1 MKVSEWTDLHK
12 DVKVLLETKMEKMI
26 FVFKMLDEESKL
38 NVSREIP
45 FSGMPFEQE
54 EIVLEDYICSI
65 LEQMHH
71 EIVCK
76 REEAEVKND

>member
-12 DVKVLLETKMEKMI
+12 DVKVLLETEKI
-26 FVFKMLDEESKL
+26 EQVFVFKMQDVNSNWKT
-38 NVSREIP
+38 VRKIP
-45 FSGMPFEQE
+45 FRSMPFEQE
-54 EIVLEDYICSI
+54 EIVIEDYICSI

-76 REEAEVKND
+76 REESEVKND